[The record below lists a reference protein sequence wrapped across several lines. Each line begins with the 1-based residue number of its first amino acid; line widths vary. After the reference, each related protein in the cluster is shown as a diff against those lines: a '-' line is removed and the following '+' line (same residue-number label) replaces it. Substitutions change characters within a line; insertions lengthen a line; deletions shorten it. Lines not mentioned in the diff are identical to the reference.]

1 MNPFIP
7 YPNMRNKIKYDLSF
21 SCIYLE
27 ELQVFLKKYCIFKV
41 LYIWERIGC
50 RVLLGLLQVTGG
62 T

>member
-27 ELQVFLKKYCIFKV
+27 ELQV
-41 LYIWERIGC
+41 LYTWERIGC